1 MAKDLI
7 KPGPEDKKA
16 KKLAAEGDVLM
27 REVDEAVRQD
37 DMAQFGK
44 RYGVAVVSA
53 LVLGLAAFGGYL
65 YWNNSQEQARQGDSE
80 TLITAMD
87 QQDAGNLSAASQALD
102 PLANGKR
109 AGSRAIAL
117 MAQGAIALQD
127 GKPTAAAEI
136 FASVADDPDIADEIR
151 ELARVRQ
158 VSALYDQLE
167 PAEIVRML
175 DAAAK
180 PGRPFFPSAAEMVAM
195 ALVEQGKRQEA
206 GTLFAQIARD
216 ENAPQTL
223 QARARQMA
231 GLMGVDAVDDADDIV
246 GGNTG
251 DANAQ
256 AAS

>member
-1 MAKDLI
+1 
-7 KPGPEDKKA
+7 
-16 KKLAAEGDVLM
+16 M
-27 REVDEAVRQD
+27 REVDDAVRQE
-37 DMAQFGK
+37 DMAEFGK
-44 RYGVAVVSA
+44 RYGVPIVSA

-87 QQDAGNLSAASQALD
+87 QQDAGNLSAASQGLE
-102 PLANGKR
+102 PLATGKR
-109 AGSRAIAL
+109 AGARAIAL

-136 FASVADDPDIADEIR
+136 FAGVADDADVADEIR

-167 PAEIVRML
+167 PAEIVRLL

-180 PGRPFFPSAAEMVAM
+180 PGRPFFPSAGEMVAM

-231 GLMGVDAVDDADDIV
+231 GLMGVDAVDDPDDIV
-246 GGNTG
+246 SEEASAAAG
-251 DANAQ
+251 DT